1 MREIDP
7 HNPIDKIAAR
17 VVSKVN
23 HIQSEFN
30 CGDKIYS
37 MSPLPMRQ
45 FPGLKIHD
53 LTGKKA
59 GRFTVIG
66 CALFVPKNYLTS
78 RSNSIRWVVKCTC
91 GRYGMLTTKSVK
103 KNHPLNMCDPCNKV
117 NNLRRKNNGHF
128 NGN

>member
-17 VVSKVN
+17 VVSKVS
-23 HIQSEFN
+23 HAQSEFY

-45 FPGLKIHD
+45 FPGFKEHD
-53 LTGKKA
+53 LTGKKS

-78 RSNSIRWVVKCTC
+78 RANSVRWVCRCTC
-91 GRYGMLTTKSVK
+91 GRYGMLTTKAIK
-103 KNHPLNMCDPCNKV
+103 KNHPENMCDPCNKV
-117 NNLRRKNNGHF
+117 YNLRRKNSGHF
-128 NGN
+128 NGA